1 MFIPGGVGTAIAGAT
16 IFQQAAGLGATL
28 GKLALGLSGADGDK
42 STILNWFEG
51 LSEATNPINTRSEWS
66 SIDYGNTGR
75 NTTWTIENLLGMV
88 GDVVGQLKQQRL
100 LFEYSPYI
108 LKGKWGINQKN
119 QQLLEEKFFG
129 ELQQQSKGKV
139 LSALEQKDALKAIQ
153 AQEKLTAI
161 NKLKAADMV
170 ETYMKDYQKAGE
182 ELSKAYMTLLTVNDI
197 YGEAKEAG
205 AEDFDAAVITAAY
218 AAMEYALLST
228 DVGKWILPELRGE
241 RLQNKAMLHALTN
254 DVKESF
260 KKLGKAASESDEA
273 KRTYLQKLVDFG
285 KSVARGEFNV
295 GLGKRAFIKD
305 GEGLLKA
312 GMGSLVAGAT
322 AEAVEETTEEVLADF
337 SRVLFNGLEQLRGKD
352 ARLKP
357 FENAFDRYGM
367 SFLGGFIGGGV
378 SSAAFDFRNAQRTA
392 NMSYDEAMQQ
402 LIHKAHNND
411 LDGIYKIL
419 DKEEIGN
426 KNLSAKKFDKDDKGN
441 IIWKQGDENDNQDLA
456 IKSLV
461 RRQLNMIENTL
472 NAHGGK
478 TDDELLDVHTMRDL
492 RYRALR
498 NTTTAGLFL

>member
-75 NTTWTIENLLGMV
+75 NTTWTVENLLGMV

-119 QQLLEEKFFG
+119 QQLLEEKFFS

-241 RLQNKAMLHALTN
+241 RLQNKAMLHALTS

-273 KRTYLQKLVDFG
+273 KRTYLQKLVEFG

-295 GLGKRAFIKD
+295 GLGKKAFIKD

-426 KNLSAKKFDKDDKGN
+426 KNLSAKKFDKDEKGN

-461 RRQLNMIENTL
+461 RR
-472 NAHGGK
+472 
-478 TDDELLDVHTMRDL
+478 
-492 RYRALR
+492 
-498 NTTTAGLFL
+498 